1 MVVLRGAA
9 PMAELQE
16 FLDLSSPDQLGF
28 LGLVAEIG
36 NYDEYKPIQSEP
48 KNDYGGI
55 RRFHSPD

>member
-1 MVVLRGAA
+1 MPCATGASVGVGLPARFQAKGVVVVLRGAA

-36 NYDEYKPIQSEP
+36 KYD
-48 KNDYGGI
+48 
-55 RRFHSPD
+55 

>member
-1 MVVLRGAA
+1 
-9 PMAELQE
+9 MAELQE